1 MSIFAVC
8 IMEEKKSIFQLA
20 AEWGVPFGL
29 YLTCMAMAMI
39 FADWFIPL
47 SLISTILML
56 CTPFV
61 VYYFQR
67 RKFKMD
73 NGFTEYAGLWM
84 LGIMLF
90 MLGTIIASLFVYLVL
105 HYVRPEFMYEQG
117 RAAIEAYQQIPQWR
131 DSEMV
136 EVLKMM
142 VDKRMMPTPIEAV
155 FNAYW
160 FITFGGSLLSALT
173 ALIAR
178 RPLKDRHRR
187 QQ

>member
-1 MSIFAVC
+1 
-8 IMEEKKSIFQLA
+8 MEEKKSIFQLA